1 MFTKYDHLKAVAE
14 YSDEGALYGAV
25 VALHD
30 MMPEWRRDRELASI
44 MKHMGKRLEDRG
56 WTVELG
62 LKGRNSP
69 FILTPPIDQR
79 QAQASA
85 TSVHGI
91 NQTGSPYVSKPAH

>member
-1 MFTKYDHLKAVAE
+1 MDT
-14 YSDEGALYGAV
+14 
-25 VALHD
+25 
-30 MMPEWRRDRELASI
+30 
-44 MKHMGKRLEDRG
+44 RLEDRG

-62 LKGRNSP
+62 LKGRNAP

-91 NQTGSPYVSKPAH
+91 NQTSTLALT